1 VWLAFHLL
9 WIINAATY
17 AFITCFTLLIDPATA
32 RRCWRQAIF
41 FPGAINLAIIAY
53 SCFPRLFSSG
63 VHSVERALG
72 GSPGHGA
79 PGWLIVFIYAWLTLS
94 MAVAWLAKAIGS
106 RRIGRVLSPLLVY
119 LVGYGSVLCACTF
132 TSYVKELRRAE
143 AHWEKT
149 EKTGKA
155 VVPT

>member
-1 VWLAFHLL
+1 ML

-17 AFITCFTLLIDPATA
+17 VFITCFTLLIDPATG

-41 FPGAINLAIIAY
+41 FPGAINLAIILY
-53 SCFPRLFSSG
+53 SCFPRLFASG
-63 VHSVERALG
+63 VHAVERALG

-94 MAVAWLAKAIGS
+94 MMAAWLAKCLES
-106 RRIGRVLSPLLVY
+106 RRFARVLSPVLIY
-119 LVGYGSVLCACTF
+119 LVGYGSLLCACTF
-132 TSYVKELRRAE
+132 ASYLLELRRAD
-143 AHWEKT
+143 ARWEKT

-155 VVPT
+155 VVHT